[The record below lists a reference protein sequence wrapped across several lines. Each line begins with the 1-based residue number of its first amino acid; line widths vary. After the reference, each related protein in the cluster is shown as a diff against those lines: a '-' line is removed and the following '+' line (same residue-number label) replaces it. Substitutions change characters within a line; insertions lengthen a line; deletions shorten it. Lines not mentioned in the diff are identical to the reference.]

1 MRRRNH
7 GPMRTSCCTAVLC
20 AVAGVL
26 PAPAAAA
33 QVITVTVHDCRHV
46 VAHVASPD
54 VEYRPGVDVR
64 GRKVAPAD
72 LGGTPQVE
80 IPDTITF
87 DLQLDLEELAGPP
100 PPGPVGEVFGWPVLG
115 HISIR
120 GHKVYFNDRLLGDLA
135 EAELAR
141 KCREIL
147 QRINGR
153 N

>member
-1 MRRRNH
+1 MAKNWLV
-7 GPMRTSCCTAVLC
+7 AVLC
-20 AVAGVL
+20 AFAGLL

-33 QVITVTVHDCRHV
+33 AEYVVKVTAGDCRRV
-46 VAHVASPD
+46 VAHVAAAD
-54 VEYRPGVDVR
+54 VEYRPGVDAH

-72 LGGTPQVE
+72 LGGASQIE

-100 PPGPVGEVFGWPVLG
+100 PPGPVGEVFGRPVLG

-141 KCREIL
+141 KCREML
-147 QRINGR
+147 HRINRR

>member
-1 MRRRNH
+1 MAKNWLA
-7 GPMRTSCCTAVLC
+7 AVLC
-20 AVAGVL
+20 AFAGL
-26 PAPAAAA
+26 LPAAAA
-33 QVITVTVHDCRHV
+33 AGAEHVVTVTAGDCRRV
-46 VAHVASPD
+46 VAHVAAAD

-80 IPDTITF
+80 IPGTITF

-100 PPGPVGEVFGWPVLG
+100 PPGPVGEVFGRPVLG

-120 GHKVYFNDRLLGDLA
+120 GNKVYFNDRLLGDLA

-141 KCREIL
+141 KCREML
-147 QRINGR
+147 RGMNRR

>member
-1 MRRRNH
+1 MAKNWLA
-7 GPMRTSCCTAVLC
+7 AVLC
-20 AVAGVL
+20 AFAGLL
-26 PAPAAAA
+26 PAPAAAGA
-33 QVITVTVHDCRHV
+33 EHVVTVTANDCRRV
-46 VAHVASPD
+46 VTHVAAAD
-54 VEYRPGVDVR
+54 VEYRPGVDAH

-100 PPGPVGEVFGWPVLG
+100 PPGPVGEVFGRPVLG

-120 GHKVYFNDRLLGDLA
+120 GNKVYFNDRLLGDLA

-141 KCREIL
+141 KCREML
-147 QRINGR
+147 RGMNRR